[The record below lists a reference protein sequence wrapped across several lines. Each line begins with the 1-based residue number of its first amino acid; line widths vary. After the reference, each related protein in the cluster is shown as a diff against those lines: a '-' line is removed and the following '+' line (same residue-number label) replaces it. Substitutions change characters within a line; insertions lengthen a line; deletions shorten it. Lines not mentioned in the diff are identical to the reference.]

1 MVGRP
6 VFFAIAAVILLSAC
20 ADVRK
25 DAVAQITP
33 AEAKELRIVAAQ
45 LYKDYRLKPA
55 PEYLPLKTAAWPPR
69 LKKFKPMRIGL
80 YNDGVVL
87 ALQGDAATEQGLH
100 ILPIAMD
107 LAPSR
112 GRVTYEKIQEG
123 VYWYQLGK

>member
-1 MVGRP
+1 MGRP
-6 VFFAIAAVILLSAC
+6 VAFALAAVFLVSAC

-25 DAVAQITP
+25 NAVAQITP

-45 LYKDYRLKPA
+45 LYKNYRLKPA
-55 PEYLPLKTAAWPPR
+55 PEFLPLKNSAWPPR
-69 LKKFKPMRIGL
+69 FKKFKPMRVGL

-87 ALQGDAATEQGLH
+87 ALEGDAASERGLH

-112 GRVTYEKIQEG
+112 GRVTYEKIQDG